1 MNRPIDS
8 RRLFFALWPD
18 ARLLEQLAERIR
30 PVGAAVVGR
39 PQRSDQWHVTL
50 EFLGAVSASRV
61 PAVLEAAST
70 VRAPPFELVL
80 DTVEYWR
87 RPAVL
92 SLTPR
97 ACPAELVVL
106 VAALR
111 LALEARGF
119 EPERR
124 PYRPHLTLARRVQ
137 PPPGFPAPDPLP
149 WPATE
154 FVLVESTSGA
164 QGSIYTVLADWKL
177 VG

>member
-1 MNRPIDS
+1 MSQPLDS

-18 ARLLEQLAERIR
+18 ARLRDQLVERVR
-30 PVGAAVVGR
+30 PILAAVDGR
-39 PQRSDQWHVTL
+39 PQRADQWHVTL
-50 EFLGAVSASRV
+50 EFLGSVPAARV
-61 PAVLEAAST
+61 AAVLEAASA
-70 VRAPPFELVL
+70 VRTPPFELVL
-80 DTVEYWR
+80 DAVDYWR

-97 ACPAELVVL
+97 ACPAELVAL

-124 PYRPHLTLARRVQ
+124 PYRPHLTLARHVAA
-137 PPPGFPAPDPLP
+137 PPVVPTPDPLP

-154 FVLVESTSGA
+154 FMLVESRSSA
-164 QGSIYTVLADWKL
+164 QGSIYTVLADWQL
-177 VG
+177 LR